1 MLGRLIKLGMVAGAG
16 YAAWKALSKQ
26 QAKQP
31 FFQQAL
37 QSGVADVAAARS
49 AQLRAASAE
58 VRAFA
63 QQMEHEHSEHN
74 LELAQAGGLDLPE
87 PDERQQAELQA
98 IDRLQGEAY
107 DQAWLKHMAKC
118 HRNAIRLYERE
129 LGQDGAGGPL
139 AEEVLPRLRSHAERI
154 SQLQQAGSAAKQGG
168 EGGGAGS
175 PGGSGGSG
183 STGGTGGSGSSDMS
197 AGSSG
202 TGSAGSS
209 GSDSS
214 DNPVGGGATGGSG
227 SGGDTGGDDD
237 SYGAPRAVM

>member
-1 MLGRLIKLGMVAGAG
+1 MLGRLIKLGVVAGAG

-98 IDRLQGEAY
+98 LDRLQGEAY
-107 DQAWLKHMAKC
+107 DHAWLKHMAKC

-154 SQLQQAGSAAKQGG
+154 SQLQQRAGAGARQGEGGSQGSSDGSSLEGSAA
-168 EGGGAGS
+168 A
-175 PGGSGGSG
+175 
-183 STGGTGGSGSSDMS
+183 GGT
-197 AGSSG
+197 
-202 TGSAGSS
+202 
-209 GSDSS
+209 
-214 DNPVGGGATGGSG
+214 
-227 SGGDTGGDDD
+227 GDTGGDDATH
-237 SYGAPRAVM
+237 GGPRAVM

>member
-1 MLGRLIKLGMVAGAG
+1 MLGRLIKLGVVAGAG

-74 LELAQAGGLDLPE
+74 LELAQAGGLELPE

-98 IDRLQGEAY
+98 IDRLQGAAY

-118 HRNAIRLYERE
+118 HRSAIRLYERE

-139 AEEVLPRLRSHAERI
+139 AEEVLPRLRAHLDRI
-154 SQLQQAGSAAKQGG
+154 SQLQQATSGAGQGG
-168 EGGGAGS
+168 QGGSSASTGDA
-175 PGGSGGSG
+175 GGSGRQEAGGKAGGGDATDRS
-183 STGGTGGSGSSDMS
+183 GGTGGSG
-197 AGSSG
+197 
-202 TGSAGSS
+202 TG
-209 GSDSS
+209 
-214 DNPVGGGATGGSG
+214 
-227 SGGDTGGDDD
+227 GGDDA
-237 SYGAPRAVM
+237 YGAPRAVM

>member
-1 MLGRLIKLGMVAGAG
+1 MLGRLIKLGVVAGAG

-87 PDERQQAELQA
+87 PDERQRAELQA
-98 IDRLQGEAY
+98 LDRLQGEAY

-139 AEEVLPRLRSHAERI
+139 AEEVLPRLRAHAERI
-154 SQLQQAGSAAKQGG
+154 SQLQQQAGAGARQGEGGSQGSSDGSSLEGSAAAGG
-168 EGGGAGS
+168 
-175 PGGSGGSG
+175 
-183 STGGTGGSGSSDMS
+183 
-197 AGSSG
+197 
-202 TGSAGSS
+202 
-209 GSDSS
+209 
-214 DNPVGGGATGGSG
+214 
-227 SGGDTGGDDD
+227 TGGDDD
-237 SYGAPRAVM
+237 THGGPRAVM